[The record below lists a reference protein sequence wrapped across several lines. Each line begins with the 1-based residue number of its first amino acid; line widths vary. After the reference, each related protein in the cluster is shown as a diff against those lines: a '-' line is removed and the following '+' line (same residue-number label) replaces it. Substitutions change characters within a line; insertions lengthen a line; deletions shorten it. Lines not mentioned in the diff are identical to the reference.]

1 MARLLILDTGNAS
14 LSMAIILRL
23 QRILKGM
30 HNVSMFPTLNI
41 LFSDHLNLENWAQ
54 HINMK
59 D

>member
-14 LSMAIILRL
+14 LSMAIKITENSERNA
-23 QRILKGM
+23 QRQ
-30 HNVSMFPTLNI
+30 HVSYFKHPF
-41 LFSDHLNLENWAQ
+41 FSDHLNLENWAQ